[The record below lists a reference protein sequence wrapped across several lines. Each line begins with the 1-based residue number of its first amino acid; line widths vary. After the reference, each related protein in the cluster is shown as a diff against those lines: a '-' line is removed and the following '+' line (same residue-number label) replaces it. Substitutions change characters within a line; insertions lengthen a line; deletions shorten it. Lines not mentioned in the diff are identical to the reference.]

1 MEIQVGVAKV
11 GKYAV
16 GVSGDSVEVVERP
29 RGGLSI
35 VIVDGQGHGRAAKR
49 TSHMIAS
56 KAASLIEDGARDGA
70 VMRAMND
77 YLYAFRDG
85 KVSATV
91 TLLTADLDHQCF
103 VISRNSNTPVI
114 IGHQDGSH
122 CLDSPVGPIGVRRLI
137 RPAVSRLPLFPGTVL
152 IGCTDGVTHAGRY
165 GGKERFSFDWVYE
178 RFQSS
183 RVDVQLLA
191 NDILQYA
198 IELERGKPHDD
209 MVVAVMSVAD
219 MDKDLGIRRMTVS
232 YPF

>member
-1 MEIQVGVAKV
+1 MGVAKV

-16 GVSGDSVEVVERP
+16 GISGDSVEVVERP
-29 RGGLSI
+29 QGGLSI
-35 VIVDGQGHGRAAKR
+35 VIVDGQGHGRSAKR

-70 VMRAMND
+70 VMRAVND

-91 TLLTADLDHQCF
+91 TLLTADLDHHCF

-122 CLDSPVGPIGVRRLI
+122 CLDSPVGPIGVHRLI

-165 GGKERFSFDWVYE
+165 GGEYRFDLEWVYE
-178 RFQSS
+178 RFQTPI
-183 RVDVQLLA
+183 VDVQSLA
-191 NDILQYA
+191 DEILEHA
-198 IELERGKPHDD
+198 IKVERGKPHDD

-219 MDKDLGIRRMTVS
+219 IDKGLGVRRMTVT